1 MTYRLIQ
8 EGFPFST
15 LRDSLGGIWRREVL
29 GQGNAVFTNTANGN
43 RIAVPLRPGG

>member
-1 MTYRLIQ
+1 
-8 EGFPFST
+8 
-15 LRDSLGGIWRREVL
+15 VL